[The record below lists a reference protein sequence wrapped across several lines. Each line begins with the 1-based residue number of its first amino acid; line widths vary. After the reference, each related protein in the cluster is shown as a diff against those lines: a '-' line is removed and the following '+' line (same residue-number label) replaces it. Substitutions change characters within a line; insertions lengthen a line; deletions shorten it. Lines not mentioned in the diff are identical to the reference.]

1 MVKIFVGNLSADTTS
16 DELRSL
22 FSQYGKIA
30 ECSILKNFGFVH
42 MDSKSEAEEAIRKL
56 HQYQLNGQSMNV
68 ELSHGKAKGSAKL
81 HVGNIACSNQELRA
95 KFEEFGVVLEC
106 DIVKNYAFVHMERM
120 EDAMEA
126 VNQIDN
132 TAFKVDW
139 SAKMATGANATPLGK
154 LHPSIG
160 AKRGFEAGPGA
171 GNGLIPSPAPPA
183 SFSPIQGFQPAIPPS
198 TYPQTTQ
205 YNAAGGFSPQPPQPS
220 AVQDFSQKKQKKK
233 SRWSSETPD
242 QKTVIPGMPTV
253 IPPGLTRD
261 QERAYIVQLQIE
273 DLTRKLRTG
282 DLGIPVNPED
292 RSPSPEPIY
301 NSEGKRLNTREYRT
315 RKKIEEERHS
325 LITEMVGLNP
335 DFKPP
340 ADYKPPATRVND
352 KVMIPQDEY
361 PEINFVGLL
370 IGPRGNTLKN
380 IEKECCAK
388 IMIRGKGSVK
398 EGKVGRKDGQML
410 PGEDEPLHALVTA
423 NTMENVKKA
432 VEQIRNILKQGIET
446 PEDQNDL
453 RKMQLRELA
462 RLNGTLREDDNRILR
477 PWQNT
482 EPRSI
487 TNTTLC
493 TKCGGAGHISSD
505 CKYTSSFA
513 AQRAPGAEPPQ
524 SAQDKARM
532 DKEYLS
538 LMAELG
544 EAPVPGSG
552 GGHVHGGGP
561 RPLGPHSNQGPPN
574 RPPWMGSGSNENRG
588 YHGMHGGPHNF
599 PPPMPN
605 MGGPPMPPNPNGMP
619 APWMQPPPPPMG
631 QGPGPHGHPMSMMP
645 PPMGMM
651 PPPPPPPGNQPP
663 PPPSGPLP
671 PWQQQA
677 PPPPPTSSMAT
688 STPLPWQQN
697 TPTTSSPGTGT
708 LHPWQQPQQP
718 PASAVQPPPPMG
730 NPSMVPP
737 PPGVQPPL
745 PPGAPPPPPPPPPG
759 SASMMYV
766 PPPPP
771 PPMDP
776 SNFVT
781 MMGIGLPPF
790 GMPPAPPPPPPQN

>member
-1 MVKIFVGNLSADTTS
+1 
-16 DELRSL
+16 
-22 FSQYGKIA
+22 
-30 ECSILKNFGFVH
+30 
-42 MDSKSEAEEAIRKL
+42 
-56 HQYQLNGQSMNV
+56 
-68 ELSHGKAKGSAKL
+68 
-81 HVGNIACSNQELRA
+81 
-95 KFEEFGVVLEC
+95 
-106 DIVKNYAFVHMERM
+106 
-120 EDAMEA
+120 
-126 VNQIDN
+126 
-132 TAFKVDW
+132 
-139 SAKMATGANATPLGK
+139 MATGANATPMGSK
-154 LHPSIG
+154 MH
-160 AKRGFEAGPGA
+160 
-171 GNGLIPSPAPPA
+171 
-183 SFSPIQGFQPAIPPS
+183 PAIGTKHGLESQAPDD
-198 TYPQTTQ
+198 
-205 YNAAGGFSPQPPQPS
+205 
-220 AVQDFSQKKQKKK
+220 DFGQKRRKR
-233 SRWSSETPD
+233 SRWSNETSD

-282 DLGIPVNPED
+282 DLGIPPNPED

-301 NSEGKRLNTREYRT
+301 NSEGKRLNTREFRT
-315 RKKIEEERHS
+315 RKKLEEERHN
-325 LITEMVGLNP
+325 LIQEMIALNP

-340 ADYKPPATRVND
+340 ADYKPPATRVSD

-380 IEKECCAK
+380 IEKECNAK

-432 VEQIRNILKQGIET
+432 VEQIRGILKQGIET

-477 PWQNT
+477 PWQST

-493 TKCGGAGHISSD
+493 TKCGGAGHIASD
-505 CKYTSSFA
+505 CKFSSGASFS
-513 AQRAPGAEPPQ
+513 RPGDPQ

-544 EAPVPGSG
+544 EAPVPASSSSA
-552 GGHVHGGGP
+552 HPSSTQQTMPRTTGP
-561 RPLGPHSNQGPPN
+561 ASSQQQLPN
-574 RPPWMGSGSNENRG
+574 RPPWMSSGPSDNNRP
-588 YHGMHGGPHNF
+588 YHGMHGGPSGPHPGF

-605 MGGPPMPPNPNGMP
+605 MSGHPMSHNPNGP
-619 APWMQPPPPPMG
+619 PPPWMQPPPPPMN
-631 QGPGPHGHPMSMMP
+631 QGHPPVHPPMNMMP
-645 PPMGMM
+645 HPMGMM
-651 PPPPPPPGNQPP
+651 PPPPPPPASQPP
-663 PPPSGPLP
+663 PPPTGPIP
-671 PWQQQA
+671 PWQQQQAQQQA
-677 PPPPPTSSMAT
+677 PPPPPSSSMA
-688 STPLPWQQN
+688 SSAPLPWQQN
-697 TPTTSSPGTGT
+697 TSTTTTTTASVP
-708 LHPWQQPQQP
+708 PWQQQPQQP
-718 PASAVQPPPPMG
+718 PQQQPPPQQQQQPPQVQPTPASSAAPPPPMPAA
-730 NPSMVPP
+730 PSMVPP

-759 SASMMYV
+759 TAGMMYA
-766 PPPPP
+766 PPPP

-776 SNFVT
+776 SNFV
-781 MMGIGLPPF
+781 MMGMGVPGMPPF
-790 GMPPAPPPPPPQN
+790 GMPPAPPPPPPQT

>member
-1 MVKIFVGNLSADTTS
+1 
-16 DELRSL
+16 
-22 FSQYGKIA
+22 
-30 ECSILKNFGFVH
+30 
-42 MDSKSEAEEAIRKL
+42 
-56 HQYQLNGQSMNV
+56 
-68 ELSHGKAKGSAKL
+68 
-81 HVGNIACSNQELRA
+81 
-95 KFEEFGVVLEC
+95 
-106 DIVKNYAFVHMERM
+106 
-120 EDAMEA
+120 
-126 VNQIDN
+126 
-132 TAFKVDW
+132 
-139 SAKMATGANATPLGK
+139 MATGANATPLGK

-160 AKRGFEAGPGA
+160 AKRGFDAGPGSS
-171 GNGLIPSPAPPA
+171 LMAPPGAPVSYPGLSGFQQPSMPSA
-183 SFSPIQGFQPAIPPS
+183 SFPQFPTSTGAPSQPQQG
-198 TYPQTTQ
+198 
-205 YNAAGGFSPQPPQPS
+205 AGSQSGGG
-220 AVQDFSQKKQKKK
+220 DFGHKKARKR

-242 QKTVIPGMPTV
+242 QKIVIPGMPTV

-261 QERAYIVQLQIE
+261 QEKAYIVQLQIE

-282 DLGIPVNPED
+282 DLGIPVNPEE

-315 RKKIEEERHS
+315 RKKLEEERHA

-335 DFKPP
+335 EFKPP

-432 VEQIRNILKQGIET
+432 VDQIRSILKQGIET

-477 PWQNT
+477 PWQNS
-482 EPRSI
+482 EPRSV

-505 CKYTSSFA
+505 CKFSSSFTA
-513 AQRAPGAEPPQ
+513 RAGEPQ

-544 EAPVPGSG
+544 EAPVPSSGGHSSNPPSGPRGSG
-552 GGHVHGGGP
+552 PGSSQPPASRPPWMNSGPSENRNFPSMHGGGP
-561 RPLGPHSNQGPPN
+561 GG
-574 RPPWMGSGSNENRG
+574 G
-588 YHGMHGGPHNF
+588 HGARTARSSYGFNATPYGHDA
-599 PPPMPN
+599 
-605 MGGPPMPPNPNGMP
+605 P
-619 APWMQPPPPPMG
+619 ASTAPQQSATPT
-631 QGPGPHGHPMSMMP
+631 
-645 PPMGMM
+645 
-651 PPPPPPPGNQPP
+651 
-663 PPPSGPLP
+663 PSCTP
-671 PWQQQA
+671 A
-677 PPPPPTSSMAT
+677 SMAT
-688 STPLPWQQN
+688 AGPPSPSYQWHGHKC
-697 TPTTSSPGTGT
+697 TTAMATEHHHH
-708 LHPWQQPQQP
+708 LHPQLRK
-718 PASAVQPPPPMG
+718 PATLAAVSRGRRGSAPTPMAA
-730 NPSMVPP
+730 PSMVPP
-737 PPGVQPPL
+737 SPGVQPPL

-759 SASMMYV
+759 SAGMMYA

-776 SNFVT
+776 SNYVT
-781 MMGIGLPPF
+781 MMGMGVPGMPPF

>member
-1 MVKIFVGNLSADTTS
+1 
-16 DELRSL
+16 
-22 FSQYGKIA
+22 
-30 ECSILKNFGFVH
+30 
-42 MDSKSEAEEAIRKL
+42 
-56 HQYQLNGQSMNV
+56 
-68 ELSHGKAKGSAKL
+68 
-81 HVGNIACSNQELRA
+81 
-95 KFEEFGVVLEC
+95 
-106 DIVKNYAFVHMERM
+106 
-120 EDAMEA
+120 
-126 VNQIDN
+126 
-132 TAFKVDW
+132 
-139 SAKMATGANATPLGK
+139 MATGANATPLG
-154 LHPSIG
+154 
-160 AKRGFEAGPGA
+160 GFEPGSPTAPGPGA
-171 GNGLIPSPAPPA
+171 GLLVSGPLPPPPVGSARAAKPRGARPGSRASSAHAP
-183 SFSPIQGFQPAIPPS
+183 QGWGPGGRKFVARRRS
-198 TYPQTTQ
+198 L
-205 YNAAGGFSPQPPQPS
+205 AAGLCAQP
-220 AVQDFSQKKQKKK
+220 K
-233 SRWSSETPD
+233 SRHWGDPLLLSAPGVQEEYFPSKKRKRSRWNQDTME

-253 IPPGLTRD
+253 IPPGLTRE

-282 DLGIPVNPED
+282 DLGIPPNPED

-301 NSEGKRLNTREYRT
+301 NSEGKRLNTREFRT
-315 RKKIEEERHS
+315 RKKLEEERHN
-325 LITEMVGLNP
+325 LITEMVALNP

-340 ADYKPPATRVND
+340 ADYKPPATRVSD

-380 IEKECCAK
+380 IEKECNAK

-477 PWQNT
+477 PWQSSET
-482 EPRSI
+482 RSI
-487 TNTTLC
+487 TNTTVC
-493 TKCGGAGHISSD
+493 TKCGGAGHIASD
-505 CKYTSSFA
+505 CKF
-513 AQRAPGAEPPQ
+513 QRPGDPQ

-544 EAPVPGSG
+544 EAPVPASVGSTSG
-552 GGHVHGGGP
+552 PATTPLASAP
-561 RPLGPHSNQGPPN
+561 RPAAPANNPPPPSLMSTTQS
-574 RPPWMGSGSNENRG
+574 RPPWMNSGPSESRP
-588 YHGMHGGPHNF
+588 YHGMHGGGP
-599 PPPMPN
+599 
-605 MGGPPMPPNPNGMP
+605 GGPGGGPHSFPHPLPSLTGGHGGHPMQHNPNGP
-619 APWMQPPPPPMG
+619 PPPWMQPPPPPMN
-631 QGPGPHGHPMSMMP
+631 QGPHPPGHHGP
-645 PPMGMM
+645 PPMDTTTTTTSAGT
-651 PPPPPPPGNQPP
+651 G
-663 PPPSGPLP
+663 SIP
-671 PWQQQA
+671 PWQQQQA
-677 PPPPPTSSMAT
+677 AAAA
-688 STPLPWQQN
+688 
-697 TPTTSSPGTGT
+697 SPGA
-708 LHPWQQPQQP
+708 PQMQ
-718 PASAVQPPPPMG
+718 G
-730 NPSMVPP
+730 NPTMVPL

-759 SASMMYV
+759 SAGMMYAP

-781 MMGIGLPPF
+781 MMGMGVAGMPPF

>member
-1 MVKIFVGNLSADTTS
+1 MTS
-16 DELRSL
+16 HLYHSL
-22 FSQYGKIA
+22 
-30 ECSILKNFGFVH
+30 LDFG
-42 MDSKSEAEEAIRKL
+42 
-56 HQYQLNGQSMNV
+56 
-68 ELSHGKAKGSAKL
+68 
-81 HVGNIACSNQELRA
+81 
-95 KFEEFGVVLEC
+95 
-106 DIVKNYAFVHMERM
+106 
-120 EDAMEA
+120 
-126 VNQIDN
+126 
-132 TAFKVDW
+132 
-139 SAKMATGANATPLGK
+139 
-154 LHPSIG
+154 
-160 AKRGFEAGPGA
+160 
-171 GNGLIPSPAPPA
+171 
-183 SFSPIQGFQPAIPPS
+183 
-198 TYPQTTQ
+198 
-205 YNAAGGFSPQPPQPS
+205 
-220 AVQDFSQKKQKKK
+220 QKKRKR

-242 QKTVIPGMPTV
+242 QKTIIPGMPTV

-315 RKKIEEERHS
+315 RKKLEEERHS

-335 DFKPP
+335 EFKPP
-340 ADYKPPATRVND
+340 ADYKPPATRVSD

-477 PWQNT
+477 PWQST

-487 TNTTLC
+487 TNTTVC

-505 CKYTSSFA
+505 CKFTSSFA
-513 AQRAPGAEPPQ
+513 QRPGEPPQ

-544 EAPVPGSG
+544 EAPIPASSG
-552 GGHVHGGGP
+552 G
-561 RPLGPHSNQGPPN
+561 HSN
-574 RPPWMGSGSNENRG
+574 
-588 YHGMHGGPHNF
+588 
-599 PPPMPN
+599 
-605 MGGPPMPPNPNGMP
+605 
-619 APWMQPPPPPMG
+619 
-631 QGPGPHGHPMSMMP
+631 
-645 PPMGMM
+645 
-651 PPPPPPPGNQPP
+651 
-663 PPPSGPLP
+663 PPPSGPRPAGPNNNQPPPVSPKTSIFPYWMLSSTQLMSLKGFLLAQTELFFVFPDTTTTSTPATGNLP
-671 PWQQQA
+671 PWQQ
-677 PPPPPTSSMAT
+677 
-688 STPLPWQQN
+688 
-697 TPTTSSPGTGT
+697 
-708 LHPWQQPQQP
+708 PQ
-718 PASAVQPPPPMG
+718 
-730 NPSMVPP
+730 
-737 PPGVQPPL
+737 
-745 PPGAPPPPPPPPPG
+745 
-759 SASMMYV
+759 MYA

-776 SNFVT
+776 NFVT
-781 MMGIGLPPF
+781 MMGIPGMPPY
-790 GMPPAPPPPPPQN
+790 GMPPAPPPPPPQS

>member
-1 MVKIFVGNLSADTTS
+1 
-16 DELRSL
+16 
-22 FSQYGKIA
+22 
-30 ECSILKNFGFVH
+30 
-42 MDSKSEAEEAIRKL
+42 
-56 HQYQLNGQSMNV
+56 
-68 ELSHGKAKGSAKL
+68 
-81 HVGNIACSNQELRA
+81 
-95 KFEEFGVVLEC
+95 
-106 DIVKNYAFVHMERM
+106 
-120 EDAMEA
+120 
-126 VNQIDN
+126 
-132 TAFKVDW
+132 
-139 SAKMATGANATPLGK
+139 MATGANATPLDF
-154 LHPSIG
+154 PSK
-160 AKRGFEAGPGA
+160 KR
-171 GNGLIPSPAPPA
+171 
-183 SFSPIQGFQPAIPPS
+183 
-198 TYPQTTQ
+198 
-205 YNAAGGFSPQPPQPS
+205 
-220 AVQDFSQKKQKKK
+220 KR
-233 SRWSSETPD
+233 SRWNQDTME

-253 IPPGLTRD
+253 IPPGLTRE

-282 DLGIPVNPED
+282 DLGIPPNPED

-301 NSEGKRLNTREYRT
+301 NSEGKRLNTREFRT
-315 RKKIEEERHS
+315 RKKLEEERHN
-325 LITEMVGLNP
+325 LITEMVALNP

-340 ADYKPPATRVND
+340 ADYKPPATRVSD

-380 IEKECCAK
+380 IEKECNAK

-477 PWQNT
+477 PWQSSET
-482 EPRSI
+482 RSI
-487 TNTTLC
+487 TNTTVC
-493 TKCGGAGHISSD
+493 TKCGGAGHIASD
-505 CKYTSSFA
+505 CKF
-513 AQRAPGAEPPQ
+513 QRPGDPQ

-544 EAPVPGSG
+544 EAPVPASVGSTSG
-552 GGHVHGGGP
+552 PTSTPLASAP
-561 RPLGPHSNQGPPN
+561 RPAAPANNPPPPSLMSTTQS
-574 RPPWMGSGSNENRG
+574 RPPWMNSGPSESRP
-588 YHGMHGGPHNF
+588 YHGMHGG
-599 PPPMPN
+599 
-605 MGGPPMPPNPNGMP
+605 GGPHSFPHPLPSLTGGHGGHPMQHNPNGP
-619 APWMQPPPPPMG
+619 PPPWMQPPLPPMNQGPHPPGHHGPPPMDQYLG
-631 QGPGPHGHPMSMMP
+631 STPVGSGVYRLHQGKGMMPPPP

-651 PPPPPPPGNQPP
+651 PPPPPPSGQPP

-671 PWQQQA
+671 PWQQQQQ
-677 PPPPPTSSMAT
+677 PPPPPPPSSSMAS

-697 TPTTSSPGTGT
+697 TTTTTTSAGTGSIP
-708 LHPWQQPQQP
+708 PWQQQQAAAAASPGAPQMQ
-718 PASAVQPPPPMG
+718 G
-730 NPSMVPP
+730 NPTMVPL

-759 SASMMYV
+759 SAGMMYAP

-781 MMGIGLPPF
+781 MMGMGVAGMPPF